1 MGTLPMGNNGING
14 EVRAGAPAH
23 VPDFVTSALAGRKV
37 VILGLARQGSALA
50 RFCIAAGAHVVISD
64 AAPAERLRAEIDA
77 LGALPVELVLG
88 EHPLTLLDECALLC
102 LSGGVPPQIP
112 LVQEALARRIPLS
125 NDSLLTFQAA
135 SSFGL
140 GPVIA
145 ITGSSGK
152 TTTTTLVGH
161 ILAAAGVRPHVG
173 GNIGRPLID
182 QLAHIHPGEPLV
194 MELSSF
200 QLELFDPAV
209 AWGNLA
215 KVGPQIAVITNLTP
229 NHLDRHPSMADYAHA
244 KLNLLRQMPP
254 RATLIVN
261 ADDPVTSRLLPPLKG
276 RRRKKLPADWRLDD
290 MLAKVRA
297 ELVARGMRFVPV
309 SRLAAL
315 DQGAWLDGTTLIINN
330 EPVIDRSEAHLRGDH
345 NVSNLLTAFALAH
358 AAGADVHAMRSAAR
372 SFTGVAHRLE
382 VVAEANGV
390 TWINDSIATSPERA
404 IAGIRSFDPARQ
416 TLILLAGGK
425 DKKLPWDAFA
435 GEAVAR
441 VSYLIGFGHSG
452 AMIVEAVQERARFS
466 QQKAPNCA
474 VVQRLDEAVVLAR
487 RIAGPNSVVLLSPG
501 GTSYDAYK
509 DFEERG
515 EHFRQL
521 VLQQVGNGSNG
532 ATSAGAPATLTDSAT
547 EEKSE

>member
-1 MGTLPMGNNGING
+1 MTNNGING
-14 EVRAGAPAH
+14 EGCAGAPPVR
-23 VPDFVTSALAGRKV
+23 VPDFAVSTLAGRKV

-50 RFCIAAGAHVVISD
+50 RFCIAAGAKVVISD
-64 AAPAERLRAEIDA
+64 AAPAERLRAELQA
-77 LGALPVELVLG
+77 LGALPVDLILG
-88 EHPLTLLDECALLC
+88 EHPLSLLDECTLLC

-112 LVQEALARRIPLS
+112 LVQEALARGIPLS

-135 SSFGL
+135 AHFGL
-140 GPVIA
+140 GPILG

-161 ILAAAGVRPHVG
+161 ILTAAGLRPHVG

-200 QLELFDPAV
+200 QLELFDPQI
-209 AWGNLA
+209 AWGSFTEI
-215 KVGPQIAVITNLTP
+215 GPQIAVITNLTP

-244 KLNLLRQMPP
+244 KLNLLRCMPP
-254 RATLIVN
+254 GATLIVN

-276 RRRKKLPADWRLDD
+276 HRRKKLPADWRLDD
-290 MLAKVRA
+290 MLAEMRA
-297 ELVARGMRFVPV
+297 ELVARGTRFVPI
-309 SRLAAL
+309 SRLAPL
-315 DQGAWLDGTTLIINN
+315 DEGAWLDGTTLVVNG

-358 AAGADVHAMRSAAR
+358 AAGADVHAMRSTAC

-404 IAGIRSFDPARQ
+404 VAGMRSFDPARQ

-435 GEAVAR
+435 GEVVAR

-452 AMIVEAVQERARFS
+452 PMIVQAVQERARFS

-474 VVQRLDEAVVLAR
+474 VVQRLDEAVVLAK

-521 VLQQVGNGSNG
+521 VLQQVGTDANG
-532 ATSAGAPATLTDSAT
+532 TTPAGAPTTVTDSAT